1 MKPKVAVIGTTFM
14 DCKGFSKQQYDPL
27 GRNLGHIRFY
37 HGGVGRN
44 VVENLAYLGLSAYFV
59 STVDN
64 SALGQEVI
72 NRLLRTKVNTDYLT
86 QVAEKGMGMWLAIL
100 DQKGDLAG
108 SISQMPDLKLLEK
121 HIFEQGP
128 QIMETCSHVVLEL
141 DLNQNISYQVL
152 KIAKDYGKPVYGIPG
167 NLEVVLSNPELL
179 LFTDCFICNE
189 IEAAKLFGKEILGQD
204 IAAIQGELKTFV
216 SNAKMKAMVV
226 TLGDRGAVYYDHQTG
241 EIGYQPALPTRV
253 VDSSGAGDA
262 FFSGTVWGLTN
273 NRPLSESVVY
283 GTKVASWTIQVE
295 ENTCSVIP
303 DMMRKDEQFKA
314 MLKLLNKAAG

>member
-14 DCKGFSKQQYDPL
+14 DCKGFAKQQYDPL
-27 GRNLGHIRFY
+27 GRNLGHIRFF

-44 VVENLAYLGLSAYFV
+44 VVENLAYLGLSTYFV

-72 NRLLRTKVNTDYLT
+72 NRLKRTKVNTEFLT
-86 QVAEKGMGMWLAIL
+86 TVEEKGMGMWLAIL

-108 SISQMPDLKLLEK
+108 SISQMPDLSLLEK
-121 HIFEQGP
+121 HIHEHGHQM
-128 QIMETCSHVVLEL
+128 METCSHVVLEL
-141 DLNQNISYQVL
+141 DLNKNISYQVVKL
-152 KIAKDYGKPVYGIPG
+152 AQTFGKPVYGLPG
-167 NLEVVLSNPELL
+167 NLEVVLNHQELL

-189 IEAAKLFGKEILGQD
+189 IEAAKLFGQNILGQE
-204 IAAIQGELKTFV
+204 IAVIQNELKTFV

-226 TLGDRGAVYYDHQTG
+226 TLGDRGAVFYDRQR
-241 EIGYQPALPTRV
+241 EESGYQQALPTRV

-262 FFSGTVWGLTN
+262 FFSGTVWGLTYE
-273 NRPLSESVVY
+273 RPLCEAVIY
-283 GTKVASWTIQVE
+283 GTKVASWTIQVD

-303 DMMRKDEQFKA
+303 DMMRKDEHFKA
-314 MLKLLNKAAG
+314 MLKLLNKAVG